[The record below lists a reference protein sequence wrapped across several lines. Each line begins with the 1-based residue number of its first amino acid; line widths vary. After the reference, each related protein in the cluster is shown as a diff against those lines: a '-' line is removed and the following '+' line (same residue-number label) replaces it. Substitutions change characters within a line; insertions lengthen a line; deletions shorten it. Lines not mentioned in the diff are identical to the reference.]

1 MTYGP
6 CSTFS
11 EHISELIVLTK
22 FYKEQLQTL
31 FFLATVGSGCCLAD
45 EHVFLVLL
53 FWAWLTCLLYRWFGG
68 GELPT
73 FINQA

>member
-31 FFLATVGSGCCLAD
+31 FFLATVDSGCCLAD

-53 FWAWLTCLLYRWFGG
+53 F
-68 GELPT
+68 
-73 FINQA
+73 